1 MDAGVSQD
9 ESVALRRFEVALP
22 RRLQTPAKRTWTVRY
37 GVVLGAVPVLL
48 FLVSQIPV
56 GGVQLPFWILLVAY
70 ALGWIAWALFRL
82 RVVVK
87 DMQETAA
94 LVRAGE
100 MEAAQ
105 PKLEVAVA
113 RASGPFAAQL
123 AIILGA
129 VDIELGQVERGV
141 ALLESARRSG
151 WFDSTMMRDS
161 LGALHGCMATGWAAF
176 GDHDAAARALELGHR
191 HLPATQRG
199 LLLPD
204 DVFVHARAGRHDDVE
219 RCFAT
224 DLDAAEQLLPAWSI
238 KWIRVLHAFARATAA
253 TGYRAEADA
262 RVHEAVAAP
271 RGHRS
276 MSRLAK
282 TWPEMAAFLAVHG
295 ISAD

>member
-1 MDAGVSQD
+1 VVQAG
-9 ESVALRRFEVALP
+9 EGGALRVAEVALP
-22 RRLQTPAKRTWTVRY
+22 RRLQLPSKRAWIVRNGVFL
-37 GVVLGAVPVLL
+37 GVVSVAL
-48 FLVSQIPV
+48 FFLAQISF
-56 GGVQLPFWILLVAY
+56 GGVQLPVWIWLAAY
-70 ALGWIAWALFRL
+70 AVGWLAWVAFRL
-82 RVVVK
+82 RTTAK
-87 DMQETAA
+87 DMQQTVA

-105 PKLEVAVA
+105 PELEAAVG

-129 VDIELGQVERGV
+129 VEIELGRVERGL
-141 ALLESARRSG
+141 ALLDSALRSG
-151 WFDSTMMRDS
+151 WFDGATMRDS
-161 LGALHGCMATGWAAF
+161 LGALHGGMATGWAAL

-199 LLLPD
+199 LLLAD
-204 DVFVHARAGRHDDVE
+204 DVFVHARAGRPDDVE
-219 RCFAT
+219 RCVAT

-262 RVHEAVAAP
+262 RVQEAIADP
-271 RGHRS
+271 RVHRS

-282 TWPEMAAFLAVHG
+282 AWPEMAAFLAAHG
-295 ISAD
+295 ISAA

>member
-9 ESVALRRFEVALP
+9 ESVALRRCELALP
-22 RRLQTPAKRTWTVRY
+22 RRLQLPSKRAWIVRN
-37 GVVLGAVPVLL
+37 GVVLGVVSVLL
-48 FLVSQIPV
+48 FLVAQISF
-56 GGVQLPFWILLVAY
+56 GGVQLPLWIWLVAY
-70 ALGWIAWALFRL
+70 AMGWLAWVLFRL
-82 RVVVK
+82 RTTVK

-123 AIILGA
+123 AVILGA
-129 VDIELGQVERGV
+129 VEIELGRVERGL
-141 ALLESARRSG
+141 ALLGSALRSD

-161 LGALHGCMATGWAAF
+161 LGALHGGMATGWAAL

-191 HLPATQRG
+191 HLPATQHG
-199 LLLPD
+199 LLLAD
-204 DVFVHARAGRHDDVE
+204 DVFVHARAGRYDDVE
-219 RCFAT
+219 RCVAT

-238 KWIRVLHAFARATAA
+238 KWIRVLQAFARAATA

-262 RVHEAVAAP
+262 RVQEAVADP
-271 RGHRS
+271 RVHRS
-276 MSRLAK
+276 MSRIAK